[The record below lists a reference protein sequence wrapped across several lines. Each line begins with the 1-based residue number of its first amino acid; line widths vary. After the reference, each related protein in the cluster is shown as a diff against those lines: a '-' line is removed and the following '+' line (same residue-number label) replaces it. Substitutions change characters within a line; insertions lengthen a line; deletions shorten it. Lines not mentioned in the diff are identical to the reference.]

1 MLLSCKGRA
10 GLVVNVTT
18 IIPQTDKAF
27 RVSLAIKLRVLDRL
41 LNIDA
46 RLSWV
51 VNCAH
56 LTLCAAAHASESS
69 CDGACGGEEFPKNS
83 SGPST
88 VLSDRQSA
96 PSLLSNHRETL
107 VPSPSLILANSN
119 GTIRSDAYPYQDGLA
134 HRYGKSDRWAS
145 PGFPVDIVGVDELHA
160 AFLNESRTRGRWWR
174 PVAGNPGRPDFERAK
189 SFVLSR

>member
-41 LNIDA
+41 LNIDG

-56 LTLCAAAHASESS
+56 LTLCAAAQHFRKS
-69 CDGACGGEEFPKNS
+69 CDGPCGGEEIRKTGRGLPQYS
-83 SGPST
+83 VRGW
-88 VLSDRQSA
+88 VRQHFSVITGG
-96 PSLLSNHRETL
+96 TL
-107 VPSPSLILANSN
+107 VPKRRFVR
-119 GTIRSDAYPYQDGLA
+119 RSISVA
-134 HRYGKSDRWAS
+134 
-145 PGFPVDIVGVDELHA
+145 PG
-160 AFLNESRTRGRWWR
+160 
-174 PVAGNPGRPDFERAK
+174 AK
-189 SFVLSR
+189 SFVYQDHQISFFPPLLLEAWPRGKVRHKHNKSPRKPGMVSCSGVQVSARYIDADLGGFWARSRCLFR

>member
-1 MLLSCKGRA
+1 MLLSCKGCA

-56 LTLCAAAHASESS
+56 LTLCAAAQHFRKS
-69 CDGACGGEEFPKNS
+69 CDGPCGGEEI
-83 SGPST
+83 
-88 VLSDRQSA
+88 RQTG
-96 PSLLSNHRETL
+96 R
-107 VPSPSLILANSN
+107 
-119 GTIRSDAYPYQDGLA
+119 GLPQ
-134 HRYGKSDRWAS
+134 YS
-145 PGFPVDIVGVDELHA
+145 V
-160 AFLNESRTRGRWWR
+160 RGWC
-174 PVAGNPGRPDFERAK
+174 AITFQ
-189 SFVLSR
+189 

>member
-1 MLLSCKGRA
+1 VLLSCKGCA

-56 LTLCAAAHASESS
+56 LTFCAAAQHSE
-69 CDGACGGEEFPKNS
+69 GRATGPVGEEIHKT
-83 SGPST
+83 G
-88 VLSDRQSA
+88 R
-96 PSLLSNHRETL
+96 
-107 VPSPSLILANSN
+107 
-119 GTIRSDAYPYQDGLA
+119 GLPQYSCGEGCA
-134 HRYGKSDRWAS
+134 
-145 PGFPVDIVGVDELHA
+145 I
-160 AFLNESRTRGRWWR
+160 AFE
-174 PVAGNPGRPDFERAK
+174 
-189 SFVLSR
+189 

>member
-56 LTLCAAAHASESS
+56 LTLCAAAQHIPEGPVA
-69 CDGACGGEEFPKNS
+69 AYR
-83 SGPST
+83 SGPRCEET
-88 VLSDRQSA
+88 NVPPIAAKHHNIILS
-96 PSLLSNHRETL
+96 
-107 VPSPSLILANSN
+107 
-119 GTIRSDAYPYQDGLA
+119 
-134 HRYGKSDRWAS
+134 
-145 PGFPVDIVGVDELHA
+145 
-160 AFLNESRTRGRWWR
+160 
-174 PVAGNPGRPDFERAK
+174 PVADVKDISGLR
-189 SFVLSR
+189 

>member
-41 LNIDA
+41 LNVDA

-56 LTLCAAAHASESS
+56 LTLCAAAQYFRKVVA
-69 CDGACGGEEFPKNS
+69 
-83 SGPST
+83 T
-88 VLSDRQSA
+88 
-96 PSLLSNHRETL
+96 
-107 VPSPSLILANSN
+107 
-119 GTIRSDAYPYQDGLA
+119 GLA
-134 HRYGKSDRWAS
+134 GERGSAKQVG
-145 PGFPVDIVGVDELHA
+145 GFHSTKCG
-160 AFLNESRTRGRWWR
+160 
-174 PVAGNPGRPDFERAK
+174 AGCATTFQ
-189 SFVLSR
+189 

>member
-1 MLLSCKGRA
+1 MLLSCKGCA

-56 LTLCAAAHASESS
+56 LTLCAAAQHFRRLWG
-69 CDGACGGEEFPKNS
+69 GAFGGGKPQDR

-88 VLSDRQSA
+88 VL
-96 PSLLSNHRETL
+96 
-107 VPSPSLILANSN
+107 V
-119 GTIRSDAYPYQDGLA
+119 
-134 HRYGKSDRWAS
+134 
-145 PGFPVDIVGVDELHA
+145 
-160 AFLNESRTRGRWWR
+160 RGRVR
-174 PVAGNPGRPDFERAK
+174 HLF
-189 SFVLSR
+189 